1 MVLLQINIL
10 SDLSLIIKIGL
21 VGGVKLAC
29 NFFTYMIIYAYRNS
43 LAAVTALGG
52 PSGQG
57 GIDRGRGMVLG
68 YKYR

>member
-29 NFFTYMIIYAYRNS
+29 NFFYIHDYIC
-43 LAAVTALGG
+43 
-52 PSGQG
+52 
-57 GIDRGRGMVLG
+57 I
-68 YKYR
+68 